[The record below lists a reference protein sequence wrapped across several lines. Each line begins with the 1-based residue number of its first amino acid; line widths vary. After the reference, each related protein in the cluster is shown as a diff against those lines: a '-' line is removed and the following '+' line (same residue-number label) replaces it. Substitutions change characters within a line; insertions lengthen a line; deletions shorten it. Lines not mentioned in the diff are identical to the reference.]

1 MQERFLN
8 LPKIWRIVILI
19 IMWVVSFASFAGCLL
34 VKHFLTIEWLEIV
47 FTCIGMLLSIMA
59 LCMTLSVIFANSK
72 NNEITLETSEEN
84 EENND

>member
-34 VKHFLTIEWLEIV
+34 VKHFLTIEWLEI
-47 FTCIGMLLSIMA
+47 MA

-72 NNEITLETSEEN
+72 NDEITLETSEEN